1 MGSALQDED
10 YRVKTGVFEGPLDL
24 LLYLVKKDE
33 LDIGDIPIESVTQQY
48 IAYLEAMRRLDLDI
62 AGEFLVMA
70 ATLMWIKSRMLLPE
84 DRRGEDEDE
93 EEDPRWELVR
103 QLVEYKKFK
112 DTARTLE
119 GLEERREGVF
129 GREGTEPELGAA
141 EPEWAL
147 KDVGLFD
154 LVRAFGEA
162 IKRVGEEGPG
172 EIYAERWTVAEKLAE
187 LGERI
192 EREGRVKLSKALE
205 SVESRQEAVCL
216 FLALLELVRL
226 GRARAVQRSV
236 HGEIVVLRAG
246 GGGGAEEGA
255 EDLETAEAPHG

>member
-1 MGSALQDED
+1 MDGPLQDDAE

-33 LDIGDIPIESVTQQY
+33 LDIGDIPIESVASQY
-48 IAYLEAMRRLDLDI
+48 IAYLETMRRLDLDV

-70 ATLMWIKSRMLLPE
+70 ATLMWIKSRALLPE
-84 DRRGEDEDE
+84 DSRGEDDEE

-112 DTARTLE
+112 DTARALE
-119 GLEERREGVF
+119 GLEERRDGVF
-129 GREGTEPELGAA
+129 AREGADPELGAA

-154 LVRAFGEA
+154 LVRAFGDA
-162 IKRVGEEGPG
+162 LKRAGDAAPG
-172 EIYAERWTVAEKLAE
+172 EIFAERWTVAEKLAD
-187 LGERI
+187 LGERVG
-192 EREGRVKLSKALE
+192 REGRLRLSSLLA
-205 SVESRQEAVCL
+205 SMTSRQEIVCV

-226 GRARAVQRSV
+226 GRARAVQAEP
-236 HGEIVVLRAG
+236 HGEIEVYAPPAAPTLPVP
-246 GGGGAEEGA
+246 
-255 EDLETAEAPHG
+255 EAADA